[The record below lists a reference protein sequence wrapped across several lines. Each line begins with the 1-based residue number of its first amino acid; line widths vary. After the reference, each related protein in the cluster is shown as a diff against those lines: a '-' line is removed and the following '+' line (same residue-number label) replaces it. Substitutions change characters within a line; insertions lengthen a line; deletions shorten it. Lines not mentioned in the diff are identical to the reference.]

1 MLLKVISPYH
11 PTGKCTRPTI
21 ESGTISPSS
30 ATIVVGE
37 SYTLTCDDGYSISGD
52 PTMDCYDGGHLSTL
66 PNCIASGGKFGRVDD
81 DLVDQ
86 IGSIEQQ
93 L

>member
-1 MLLKVISPYH
+1 MNYYVLLKIIFTLP
-11 PTGKCTRPTI
+11 PTGTCTRPTI

-52 PTMDCYDGGHLSTL
+52 PTMDCYDGGDLSTL
-66 PNCIASGGKFGRVDD
+66 PNCTGIYSLTFQCCFSTVVWKI
-81 DLVDQ
+81 L
-86 IGSIEQQ
+86 
-93 L
+93 